1 MDCGTV
7 NTPQNRHIVTPNISP
22 PCDWTGK
29 PRKGKLVEVV
39 VCFGG
44 GQGRKW
50 RMVVMRVV
58 TGLSQICWDVSPQ
71 GQAAYDYVVWGKEGR
86 ESRGGYTYMQMVTQL
101 LSRARSLWFVFT
113 HAGCMTVHARS
124 CTHAQRGPTDKRK
137 KSRKNDSAPWTALA
151 WIVGLLVGGR
161 RGKVRGSM
169 GDVSPSKH
177 RLCTLSSW
185 PW

>member
-39 VCFGG
+39 ACFGG

-50 RMVVMRVV
+50 WWGWWLVCHRSAEMLVSKVKLRMIMWFGV
-58 TGLSQICWDVSPQ
+58 
-71 GQAAYDYVVWGKEGR
+71 K
-86 ESRGGYTYMQMVTQL
+86 RGGKV
-101 LSRARSLWFVFT
+101 RAATRTCKWS
-113 HAGCMTVHARS
+113 RS
-124 CTHAQRGPTDKRK
+124 CSLARALSDLSSHMRAAWPCTRGPARTHKGGRQTKEK

>member
-39 VCFGG
+39 ACFGG

-50 RMVVMRVV
+50 WWGWWLVCHRSAEMLVSKVKLRMIMWFGVK
-58 TGLSQICWDVSPQ
+58 T
-71 GQAAYDYVVWGKEGR
+71 GR
-86 ESRGGYTYMQMVTQL
+86 ESKGGYTYMQMVTQL

>member
-39 VCFGG
+39 ACFGG
-44 GQGRKW
+44 GARTK
-50 RMVVMRVV
+50 MVMRVV
-58 TGLSQICWDVSPQ
+58 TGLSQICWDVSLQ

-86 ESRGGYTYMQMVTQL
+86 ESKGGYTYMQMVTQL

-137 KSRKNDSAPWTALA
+137 KKQEKWFSTMNSASLNCRPTC
-151 WIVGLLVGGR
+151 GGKKR
-161 RGKVRGSM
+161 QGEGQYGGCKPV
-169 GDVSPSKH
+169 
-177 RLCTLSSW
+177 
-185 PW
+185 